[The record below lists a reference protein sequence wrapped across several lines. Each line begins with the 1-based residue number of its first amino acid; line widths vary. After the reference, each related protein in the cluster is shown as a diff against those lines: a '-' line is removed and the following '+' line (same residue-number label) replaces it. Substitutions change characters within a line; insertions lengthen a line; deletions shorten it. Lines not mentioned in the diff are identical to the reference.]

1 MTFNMPTYYQLLFLY
16 VDFAEIARATQ
27 QQIMADLTSLSIDN
41 DRVEILHNPRLDNV
55 KKEVPSVALLIGSV
69 KAKADADVVNL
80 VNELIA
86 ANIPILPIVPHG
98 ESFSAVVPEALHPI
112 NALTWE
118 SASAGPRVSAWL
130 LRILGLTEKQRRIF
144 VSYRRADALLMGE
157 QIWEELTKAGFDVF
171 LDRFGIDPAENFQE
185 RLTDR
190 LGDKA
195 FVLLIESPEARE
207 SRWVLHEVNYARK
220 HQLGFLAVTWPATKT
235 QNRFVD
241 GIFEKYRHY
250 LCDSD
255 LKLRDGQTVLK
266 DEFFPHLA
274 TLVEQRHAAAMLRRR
289 RDMLG
294 SIIQELRRNKLP
306 FTQLTDWTL
315 VVEKSTG
322 HRLISVT
329 PRPPEIPDLFY
340 LDTHASGYNR
350 GPLEFSWLIH
360 STAQYHGDR
369 RTLLDWAVSGRKLG
383 IESADKIVEL
393 VDTLTSSS

>member
-1 MTFNMPTYYQLLFLY
+1 MTEGMTSYYQLLSLY
-16 VDFAEIARATQ
+16 VDFGEIARATE
-27 QQIMADLTSLSIDN
+27 QQIMADLTSLSIDRG
-41 DRVEILHNPRLDNV
+41 RVEILHNPLAGSV
-55 KKEVPSVALLIGSV
+55 KKEVPSVALFVGSV
-69 KAKADADVVNL
+69 KAKADAEVVNL
-80 VNELIA
+80 VNELVA
-86 ANIPILPIVPHG
+86 ANIPILPIVPRG
-98 ESFSAVVPEALHPI
+98 ESFSEVIPEALHPI

-118 SASAGPRVSAWL
+118 SATAGQKVSARL
-130 LRILGLTEKQRRIF
+130 LRILGLTEKQRRVF
-144 VSYRRADALLMGE
+144 VSYRRSDALLMGE

-185 RLTDR
+185 RLADR

-195 FVLLIESPEARE
+195 FVLLIESPEASE
-207 SRWVLHEVNYARK
+207 SKWVLHEVNYARK

-250 LCDSD
+250 LSDSD
-255 LKLRDGQTVLK
+255 LKLRGGQTVLK
-266 DEFFPHLA
+266 DEFFTHLA
-274 TLVEQRHAAAMLRRR
+274 ALVEQRHAAAMLRRR

-294 SIIQELRRNKLP
+294 SIIQELRRKALP

-322 HRLISVT
+322 HRLVSVT

-340 LDTHASGYNR
+340 LDAHASGYNR
-350 GPLEFSWLIH
+350 APLEFSWLIH
-360 STAQYHGDR
+360 STARFHGDR

-393 VDTLTSSS
+393 VDTLASTS

>member
-1 MTFNMPTYYQLLFLY
+1 MRSNYQLLFLY
-16 VDFAEIARATQ
+16 VDSGEIARAAER
-27 QQIMADLTSLSIDN
+27 QIMADLTSLSIDT
-41 DRVEILHNPRLDNV
+41 RSVEILHNPMLGSL
-55 KKEVPSVALLIGSV
+55 KKEVPSVALLVGSV
-69 KAKADADVVNL
+69 KAKAEAEVVNL

-86 ANIPILPIVPHG
+86 CNIPILPLVPHG
-98 ESFSAVVPEALHPI
+98 ESFSTVIPEALHPI
-112 NALTWE
+112 NALSWE
-118 SASAGPRVSAWL
+118 SAIAGQKVSAWL
-130 LRILGLTEKQRRIF
+130 LRILGLTEKQRRVF
-144 VSYRRADALLMGE
+144 VSYRRSDALQMGE
-157 QIWEELTKAGFDVF
+157 QIWEVLTKAGFDVF

-195 FVLLIESPEARE
+195 FVLLVESPEARE

-250 LCDSD
+250 LADSD
-255 LKLRDGQTVLK
+255 LKLIDGQTVLK

-274 TLVEQRHAAAMLRRR
+274 ALVEQRHAAAMLRRR

-294 SIIQELRRNKLP
+294 SIIRELRRNALP
-306 FTQLTDWTL
+306 FTQLTEWTL

-322 HRLISVT
+322 HRLVSVT

-340 LDTHASGYNR
+340 LDAHASGYNR
-350 GPLEFSWLIH
+350 APLEFSWLIH
-360 STAQYHGDR
+360 STAQFHGDR

-393 VDTLTSSS
+393 VDTLASTS